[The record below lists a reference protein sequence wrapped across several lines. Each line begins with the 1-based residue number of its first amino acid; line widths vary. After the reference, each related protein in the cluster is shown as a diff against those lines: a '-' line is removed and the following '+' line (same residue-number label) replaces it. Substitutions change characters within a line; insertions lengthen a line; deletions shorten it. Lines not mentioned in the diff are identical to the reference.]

1 MKSEHDELLWRIL
14 KTLDDISG
22 KIDRMITI
30 MEFSQKQELQ
40 SLLKEAIGKS
50 EIRKEIY
57 NLSDGTRT
65 VGEIA
70 KILAISVPHVSI
82 QIAELEKNGLIK
94 ARRTGRQK
102 YYQRVF
108 DNI

>member
-1 MKSEHDELLWRIL
+1 MTSEHEEELLWRIF

-30 MEFSQKQELQ
+30 LEFSQKQELE
-40 SLLKEAIGKS
+40 SRIREAIGKS

-57 NLSDGTRT
+57 DLSDGTKS

-70 KILAISVPHVSI
+70 RILGKSVPHISM
-82 QIAELEKNGLIK
+82 QISELEKTGIIK
-94 ARRTGRQK
+94 PKKIGKEK
-102 YYQRVF
+102 YYQR
-108 DNI
+108 IL